1 MAPPQKIKLPLV
13 TYSVDMI
20 SGEISSLNEQIN
32 EKKLQIIELTN
43 NLQTATSE
51 LVSLQ
56 NQMMVVYI
64 QQTGSFPPS

>member
-1 MAPPQKIKLPLV
+1 MAPPQKIRLPLV

-32 EKKLQIIELTN
+32 NKKTEIVNITTQLQVA
-43 NLQTATSE
+43 TAE

-64 QQTGSFPPS
+64 QQTGSFPPV